1 MSNHKKASIA
11 VRWNPVPYQLNTTEP
26 YIQLAYRYVYAV
38 ATQDSVYVYDTEQ
51 KEPLAYFSNLH
62 YSPFTDLAW

>member
-1 MSNHKKASIA
+1 M
-11 VRWNPVPYQLNTTEP
+11 PYQLNTGEP